1 MEDLGKKSKEE
12 LISLVNKLQDE
23 IILLKSPNSFMDEIV
38 NNPILN
44 YFINFLPFPV
54 YFSNGKNTIIKY
66 NRVFASLMKIDGK
79 NSNFIKYDELV
90 HVVDDEVVE
99 AIYNMDNYILEEK
112 SEINVTLPIHSSDE
126 EEHIFQLY
134 TSLIAYND
142 EEIIAG
148 ILIEITEQVKLD
160 EEMNSTIEELSLNKD
175 LLEEK
180 AHELVE
186 ITTKLELS
194 EEKLKNAVAEKDKF
208 FSIIA
213 HDLKSPFTAL
223 LGFSEIL
230 VEEAEDLSMDEIK
243 EFSSHLREAIVGLY
257 KLLENLLTWS
267 RLQRKKITKE
277 IVLLDLTNLIDE
289 IFSVL
294 QANAN
299 QKKIKLETNLNFPFT
314 LHADKMMIET
324 IIRNLVAN
332 ALKFTQEGGK
342 ISVIVE
348 DEKNFVKVSVK
359 DTGVGMPEKIKNRLF
374 KIDDHVTTRGTNN
387 EKGTGLGLIL
397 SKEFVEMHG
406 GKIWVESEEG
416 KGSTFIF
423 TISKNQ
429 ST

>member
-1 MEDLGKKSKEE
+1 MNDLEKKSKQE
-12 LISLVNKLQDE
+12 LISLINKLNNEINILKSPSKLTDE
-23 IILLKSPNSFMDEIV
+23 IIT
-38 NNPILN
+38 NPILN
-44 YFINFLPFPV
+44 SFIDFLPFPV

-66 NRVFASLMKIDGK
+66 NKAFASFMEIDETNTDHITYDKFMHVGNEELL
-79 NSNFIKYDELV
+79 NSINDIDR
-90 HVVDDEVVE
+90 
-99 AIYNMDNYILEEK
+99 YILEEK
-112 SEINVTLPIHSSDE
+112 SEINVKLPFYSSDGQKF
-126 EEHIFQLY
+126 IFQLY
-134 TSLIAYND
+134 TSFISYMG

-148 ILIEITEQVKLD
+148 ILIDITEQD
-160 EEMNSTIEELSLNKD
+160 RFEENLNSYIEELTINKD

-186 ITTKLELS
+186 ITTQLELS

-230 VEEAEDLSMDEIK
+230 VEEADELSKEEVK
-243 EFSSHLREAIVGLY
+243 EFSTHLRNAIVGLY

-267 RLQRKKITKE
+267 RLQRGKISKE
-277 IVLLDLTNLIDE
+277 LADLDLKDLINE
-289 IFSVL
+289 IFSVF
-294 QANAN
+294 QENAR
-299 QKKIKLETNLNFPFT
+299 QKKIELETNLESP
-314 LHADKMMIET
+314 LIIQADKMMIET

-332 ALKFTQEGGK
+332 ALKFTPEGGK

-348 DEKNFVKVSVK
+348 EDADFVKISVK
-359 DTGVGMPEKIKNRLF
+359 DTGVGMPESIKNKLF
-374 KIDDHVTTRGTNN
+374 KIDEHVTTRGTND

-397 SKEFVEMHG
+397 SKEFVEKHG

-423 TISKNQ
+423 TIAKNQ
-429 ST
+429 S